1 MRKKMVQEAES
12 DACRSACGSETRS
25 DGRVSAS
32 ARTLATGKIANYL
45 YFFFAKRD
53 LCNDF

>member
-1 MRKKMVQEAES
+1 MQRRMVQEAVS

-25 DGRVSAS
+25 DGRLVP
-32 ARTLATGKIANYL
+32 ARTLVNRKIAKYL

-53 LCNDF
+53 LGDDY